1 MPRTTI
7 DLERS
12 VLRHLRDVSAREGKS
27 RGALLRSSWQRASM
41 KPTTCLDSHHAALM
55 RQHGVRMIHTR
66 DSGFRRFDGLDVR
79 DPLN

>member
-1 MPRTTI
+1 
-7 DLERS
+7 
-12 VLRHLRDVSAREGKS
+12 
-27 RGALLRSSWQRASM
+27 
-41 KPTTCLDSHHAALM
+41 M